1 MKGGVTVTNLA
12 FCQDIKPER
21 DCDNMW
27 RVVSISSARSARP
40 HNSSLSNSAFI
51 RDESIDGVCSKKG
64 RSSLVRPADW
74 KFTRS
79 TRLNGELRDNSLF
92 QSFIVSYGGILRKV
106 SYHPRL
112 SSSKVILIVR
122 LVVCSLLCLTSSE
135 IPNLLKSC
143 RGSGW
148 PSRPDI
154 LQYVY
159 II

>member
-1 MKGGVTVTNLA
+1 MVAVANLA
-12 FCQDIKPER
+12 FCPDIKHER

-64 RSSLVRPADW
+64 RSSPVRPADW

-92 QSFIVSYGGILRKV
+92 QSFIVSYGGTLRKV

-112 SSSKVILIVR
+112 SSSKVVLTERHYNIFFYANPLFPR
-122 LVVCSLLCLTSSE
+122 FHQCLFLRGCFRGCE
-135 IPNLLKSC
+135 RRKNEKS
-143 RGSGW
+143 
-148 PSRPDI
+148 
-154 LQYVY
+154 YHEK
-159 II
+159 